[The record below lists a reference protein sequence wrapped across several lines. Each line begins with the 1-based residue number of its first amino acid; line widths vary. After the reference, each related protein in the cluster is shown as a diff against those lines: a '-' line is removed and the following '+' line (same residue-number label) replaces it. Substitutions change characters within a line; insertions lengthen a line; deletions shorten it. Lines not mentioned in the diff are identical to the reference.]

1 MDQTSAI
8 PGIDW
13 GSWEPT
19 MRANLLFVIEGGE
32 VLLIRKKTGLGQGKI
47 NGPGGKLE
55 PGETA
60 VEAAVREIREELHL
74 EVDPA
79 DCEAMGI
86 LRFQF
91 VDGLALHVVVFR
103 TFRYGGTPTETR
115 EAAPLWFSFDELP
128 FGEMWAD
135 DRYWLREMLEGRRFE
150 ANFVFDGEE
159 MLWRDVQFLEA
170 PGTAVTEAVPG
181 AAS

>member
-1 MDQTSAI
+1 
-8 PGIDW
+8 
-13 GSWEPT
+13 